1 MSFIWALW
9 ALCYEMWWVHSAR
22 SEHLS
27 GAQLQV
33 SMISMNSCGI
43 VRLEPKMVRSCR
55 TKRKALLHIFHVF
68 VTDWLCSVFWSL
80 FGDCQNCPPVNTGN
94 IKASISM
101 HEIVWNAL
109 QDTNSQSGV
118 TCPFFLL
125 RGAQSSS
132 PYVLDSGR
140 SATWDSYKTDNLA
153 TNVTN
158 LHFSAG
164 GSIVQ
169 ICCANVFLN
178 EFKNRKKKE
187 KRKKQVQQIWFS
199 AKTILFLAW
208 TGSGVATVRQLRL
221 NEHWISRTQWEKTD
235 SRHSWTTVTAVTGSA
250 RQDYFWYIRMNEGSK
265 WILVLNGWKWR
276 HFGSGWV
283 MMIGSQIAR
292 QQGFNPRHSESCSFF
307 NVQDA
312 LLFSVL
318 RCPQMFLEDSKWID
332 LIIFD
337 WFLGRFLNWKS
348 LQTLKGQR
356 RGPQPTLKLVMVA
369 LKKWLLGSQKRSRIS
384 LFWGNQTCRISAYR
398 RRVRKHTEGAVRCC
412 LQVYPFVS
420 ASSISRGCVVAP
432 NMEHLCGT
440 CWRHRQNCCC
450 GQSQKRHPTTLRRS
464 SAAVESA
471 ESLVESR
478 IHKDWLCKILNAHC
492 SNRLRSLRQRR

>member
-1 MSFIWALW
+1 
-9 ALCYEMWWVHSAR
+9 
-22 SEHLS
+22 
-27 GAQLQV
+27 
-33 SMISMNSCGI
+33 
-43 VRLEPKMVRSCR
+43 
-55 TKRKALLHIFHVF
+55 
-68 VTDWLCSVFWSL
+68 
-80 FGDCQNCPPVNTGN
+80 
-94 IKASISM
+94 M
-101 HEIVWNAL
+101 HEIAL
-109 QDTNSQSGV
+109 QGTNSQSGV

-199 AKTILFLAW
+199 AKRFCSWPGQVQAWQLCDNYVLMSIEFLE
-208 TGSGVATVRQLRL
+208 L
-221 NEHWISRTQWEKTD
+221 NEKKQTVGIPGPLLQRLQVQQGKIILI
-235 SRHSWTTVTAVTGSA
+235 HS
-250 RQDYFWYIRMNEGSK
+250 DE
-265 WILVLNGWKWR
+265 WR

-307 NVQDA
+307 SVQDA

-384 LFWGNQTCRISAYR
+384 LFLGNQTCRISAYR

-478 IHKDWLCKILNAHC
+478 IHKDWLCKSWMPIAQTGWEACAKDVKTEGGTQLKRCLVSLCFAQWDC
-492 SNRLRSLRQRR
+492 CACVLDSYCRQSGYSRYRGTSNIF

>member
-1 MSFIWALW
+1 
-9 ALCYEMWWVHSAR
+9 
-22 SEHLS
+22 
-27 GAQLQV
+27 
-33 SMISMNSCGI
+33 
-43 VRLEPKMVRSCR
+43 
-55 TKRKALLHIFHVF
+55 
-68 VTDWLCSVFWSL
+68 
-80 FGDCQNCPPVNTGN
+80 
-94 IKASISM
+94 
-101 HEIVWNAL
+101 
-109 QDTNSQSGV
+109 
-118 TCPFFLL
+118 
-125 RGAQSSS
+125 
-132 PYVLDSGR
+132 
-140 SATWDSYKTDNLA
+140 
-153 TNVTN
+153 
-158 LHFSAG
+158 
-164 GSIVQ
+164 
-169 ICCANVFLN
+169 
-178 EFKNRKKKE
+178 
-187 KRKKQVQQIWFS
+187 
-199 AKTILFLAW
+199 
-208 TGSGVATVRQLRL
+208 
-221 NEHWISRTQWEKTD
+221 
-235 SRHSWTTVTAVTGSA
+235 
-250 RQDYFWYIRMNEGSK
+250 MNEGSK

-318 RCPQMFLEDSKWID
+318 RCPQMFLEDSNWID

-478 IHKDWLCKILNAHC
+478 IHKDWLCKSWMPIAQTGWEACAKDVKTEGGTQLKRCLVSLCFAQWDCCACVLDSYCRQSGYSRYRGTSSYILLSSNAHFVNSLEGSRVC
-492 SNRLRSLRQRR
+492 CCQSSYLRLFRQWWHLGALSTIRAVQAWDKVDWMKVRWILTLKCT